1 MSDSKET
8 GKEDELEEAPAEGE
22 IEVAQHDDDGEAS
35 GYAIE
40 QSSPYGETAPTMD
53 GAAKIL
59 GEQRIGRV
67 RYQIIAKT
75 FDTKKEAQ
83 VYREIEKAVRHLE
96 DVSESD
102 KNDLIESTMKK
113 LPKFRKE
120 TGLVLKQA
128 IARILYGETRELG
141 VPVDKL
147 QKCLA
152 NSGIN
157 LRTKKL
163 KFVVRGNSPAAAT
176 AIAGEILVNGHQP
189 RKKPVV
195 EQIACGYYE
204 VMLMPLLDEVLGGG
218 DEEVKITVGDGGA
231 VCSFDGAEISSDG
244 KSALLRLNAK
254 KSCYAVFRTANKTL
268 ADPKLGEDEKGRQ
281 ERKERKI
288 LSSYNPSSENHPLT
302 RALAAYASCLAQLQ
316 SEFLMAYNE
325 LKQGATGEGMSARSL
340 ARKAVF
346 TADRRLY
353 RRLPREKRLRAF
365 RLMMPSISSLT
376 QEDRKYVLVSGIC
389 VPSEFS

>member
-1 MSDSKET
+1 MNSSDEDT
-8 GKEDELEEAPAEGE
+8 GTTTSVDARAEGE
-22 IEVAQHDDDGEAS
+22 VAQYDGEAA
-35 GYAIE
+35 GYSSTE
-40 QSSPYGETAPTMD
+40 QSSPYGEIAPTMD

-67 RYQIIAKT
+67 RYQILAKT

-96 DVSESD
+96 GVNESD
-102 KNDLIESTMKK
+102 KNDLIESVMKK

-163 KFVVRGNSPAAAT
+163 KFVVRGNSPAAV
-176 AIAGEILVNGHQP
+176 IADGILLNGHQP

-195 EQIACGYYE
+195 DQIACGYYD
-204 VMLMPLLDEVLGGG
+204 VMLMPLLDEVLRGG
-218 DEEVKITVGDGGA
+218 DEQVKIIVGDGGA
-231 VCSFDGAEISSDG
+231 ICSFERAEISTDG

-254 KSCYAVFRTANKTL
+254 KSCYAVFRTANKTI

-281 ERKERKI
+281 ERRERKI
-288 LSSYNPSSENHPLT
+288 LATYNPSSVNHPLT

-325 LKQGATGEGMSARSL
+325 LKEGATGEGMSARSL

-346 TADRRLY
+346 TADHRLY
-353 RRLPREKRLRAF
+353 QSLSREKRLRAL
-365 RLMMPSISSLT
+365 RLLMPSLSSLT
-376 QEDRKYVLVSGIC
+376 REDRKYVLVSGIC
-389 VPSEFS
+389 VPSEFA